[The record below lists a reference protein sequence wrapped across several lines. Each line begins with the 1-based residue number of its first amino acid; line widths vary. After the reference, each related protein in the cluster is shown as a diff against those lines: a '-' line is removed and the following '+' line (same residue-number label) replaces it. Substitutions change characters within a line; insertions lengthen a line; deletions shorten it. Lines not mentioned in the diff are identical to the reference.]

1 MRDYLETVT
10 RRVVV
15 YDGGMGATLEQ
26 FDLTQEDYG
35 GLQGKCHEALVLN
48 RPDVIEGVHASM
60 LDAGAEVVET
70 DTFQGS
76 RLKLEEWG
84 LADYTVEVN
93 TKAAEIARRAAGEHR
108 FVAGSIGPTGYL
120 PASDDSTL
128 GQIRFGELVEVFA
141 EQAAGLVDGGADLI
155 IIETAQDILE
165 VKAAVFGAREAFKST
180 GRTLPIHTSVS
191 LLPNGGKMLL
201 GTDISAVLCTL
212 EALRVDV
219 IGLNCSTGPEDMR
232 DAIRFL
238 GEFCSVP
245 VACIPN
251 AGLPL
256 QGPDGETI
264 FPEQPGPLAD
274 ALAEFVERYGVG
286 VVGGCC
292 GTTPEHIRAIVERVR
307 PAGGDTARGA
317 NGDTAPRT
325 TAAGAALP
333 TRAAPPSAGG
343 GAKGST
349 TLPTRAVAPRPAP
362 RPPHLSS
369 MIAATPLVQEPHPT
383 MVGERVN
390 SQGSRKAKQLL
401 LADDYDGLVQIAED
415 QVTGG
420 AHVLDTCVALTE
432 RSDEDEQMRQVVKR
446 ISLTQPAP
454 IQVDSTEPEVIETA
468 LEQIPGR
475 AIVNSVNLEAGRD
488 KLDRVVPLA
497 LAHGAALI
505 ALTIDEV
512 GMAKT
517 AQRKVEIAER
527 IRDLCCEEHGLD
539 PELLIF
545 DCLTFTLTTG
555 DEEWRPS
562 AVETIE
568 GIRRIKAE
576 IPHVKTSLGVSN
588 VSFGVSPGAR
598 AVLNS
603 VFLHHCVQAGLD
615 LAMVNPNHI
624 TPYSEISHEER
635 KLADDLVFNRSEDA
649 LQHFIEHF
657 ESKGETEAQ
666 TTANPTEGMEPE
678 EALHFHILRRRKEG
692 VEDWI
697 DLSVEKIGAVPTLNE
712 VLLPA
717 MKEVGDKFGA
727 GELILPFVLQSAEVM
742 KRAVAQLE
750 KYLDKIEGYTKGT
763 VVLATV
769 FGDVHDIGKSLVNTI
784 LTNNGYTV
792 IDLGKQ
798 VPIQTILDAAQEHEA
813 TAIGLSA
820 LLVSTSKQMPACI
833 QELHAKGLQYPV
845 LIGGA
850 AINRAFSF
858 RALYPG
864 GKDSTEPYAPG
875 VFYCKDAFEGL
886 SVMDQLID
894 EQAHTALLEK
904 LRAGATAFREKG
916 EEPVEQGDL
925 TDSSVRSPARTDAPV
940 PTPPYWGVR
949 EIPVDLNA
957 VYSHLDTHVLFKLH
971 WGGKGV
977 KGEAWRELVEENFR
991 PRLERMW
998 AEANGRLAG
1007 ERPEEHANGRTGAS
1021 SKDAEETQAHAPYLH
1036 PRALLGFFPC
1046 YAAGNDIVVLDPEDR
1061 ATELTRFV
1069 CPRQPKGDRIC
1080 LADFFRS
1087 GVKVEGE
1094 GAKAGAAGAAAA
1106 AGSSSYLPPAELD
1119 VIAVQ
1124 AVTVGSEVTELMAK
1138 LEAEGE
1144 FAEQLFVHGL
1154 GVQTAEGLAEWLH
1167 HEARAMLSIP
1177 ATQGRRYSWGY
1188 PAVPEQSEHLKVEKL
1203 LDLGQIGMKITDGYA
1218 PEPEQSTLAL
1228 VAHHPQAIYFGTRQG
1243 RLLPDGSPDDLIK
1256 GSYRDPSLAGFD
1268 GVRELAD
1275 EDPPDGVVEGE
1286 DEPALAG

>member
-1 MRDYLETVT
+1 MARNYLLSVREK
-10 RRVVV
+10 VVV

-26 FDLTQEDYG
+26 FELTAEDYG

-70 DTFQGS
+70 DTFQAS
-76 RLKLEEWG
+76 RLKLDEWG
-84 LADYTVEVN
+84 LADYTVEIN
-93 TKAAEIARRAAGEHR
+93 TKAAEIARKAAGETR
-108 FVAGSIGPTGYL
+108 YVAGSIGPTGFL
-120 PASDDSTL
+120 PASEDPSL
-128 GQIRFGELVEVFA
+128 GQIRFGELVEVFT
-141 EQAAGLVDGGADLI
+141 EQAAGLIDGGADLI

-165 VKAAVFGAREAFKST
+165 VKAAVFGAREAFAST

-201 GTDISAVLCTL
+201 GTDISAVLTTL

-238 GEFCSVP
+238 GEYCPVP

-264 FPEQPGPLAD
+264 FPEQPEPLAE
-274 ALAEFVERYGVG
+274 ALEEFVERYGVG

-292 GTTPEHIRAIVERVR
+292 GTTPEHIRAIAERVGGRSVEPPVPVRVR
-307 PAGGDTARGA
+307 PE
-317 NGDTAPRT
+317 
-325 TAAGAALP
+325 
-333 TRAAPPSAGG
+333 
-343 GAKGST
+343 
-349 TLPTRAVAPRPAP
+349 P

-369 MIAATPLVQEPHPT
+369 MIAATTLVQEPRPT

-390 SQGSRKAKQLL
+390 SQGSRKAKELL

-420 AHVLDTCVALTE
+420 AHVLDLCVALTE
-432 RSDEDEQMRQVVKR
+432 RSDEDEQMRLVAKKV
-446 ISLTQPAP
+446 SLTQPAP
-454 IQVDSTEPEVIETA
+454 IQIDSTEPEVIERA

-488 KLDRVVPLA
+488 KLDRVVPMA

-527 IRDLCCEEHGLD
+527 IKGLCCDEHGLD
-539 PELLIF
+539 PEVLIF

-576 IPHVKTSLGVSN
+576 IPGVKTSLGVSN

-603 VFLHHCVQAGLD
+603 VFLHHCVEAGLD

-624 TPYSEISHEER
+624 TPYSEISDEER
-635 KLADDLVFNRSEDA
+635 GLADDLVFNRREDA
-649 LQHFIEHF
+649 LEQFIAHF
-657 ESKGETEAQ
+657 ESKGEEEAQ

-697 DLSVEKIGAVPTLNE
+697 DASVEKIGAVPTLNT

-742 KRAVAQLE
+742 KKAVARLE
-750 KYLDKIEGYTKGT
+750 NYLDKIEGYTKGT

-792 IDLGKQ
+792 VDLGKQ

-820 LLVSTSKQMPACI
+820 LLVSTSKQMPAAI
-833 QELHAKGLQYPV
+833 QELHSKGLQYPV

-850 AINRAFSF
+850 AINRAFSY

-864 GKDSTEPYAPG
+864 GKESDEQYVPG

-886 SVMDQLID
+886 AVMDQLID
-894 EQAHTALLEK
+894 ADAHAALVEK
-904 LRAGATAFREKG
+904 LRTDATAFRAKG
-916 EEPVEQGDL
+916 EEPVEELNFAD
-925 TDSSVRSPARTDAPV
+925 DSVRSNV
-940 PTPPYWGVR
+940 
-949 EIPVDLNA
+949 
-957 VYSHLDTHVLFKLH
+957 
-971 WGGKGV
+971 
-977 KGEAWRELVEENFR
+977 
-991 PRLERMW
+991 
-998 AEANGRLAG
+998 
-1007 ERPEEHANGRTGAS
+1007 
-1021 SKDAEETQAHAPYLH
+1021 
-1036 PRALLGFFPC
+1036 
-1046 YAAGNDIVVLDPEDR
+1046 
-1061 ATELTRFV
+1061 
-1069 CPRQPKGDRIC
+1069 
-1080 LADFFRS
+1080 
-1087 GVKVEGE
+1087 
-1094 GAKAGAAGAAAA
+1094 
-1106 AGSSSYLPPAELD
+1106 
-1119 VIAVQ
+1119 
-1124 AVTVGSEVTELMAK
+1124 
-1138 LEAEGE
+1138 
-1144 FAEQLFVHGL
+1144 
-1154 GVQTAEGLAEWLH
+1154 
-1167 HEARAMLSIP
+1167 
-1177 ATQGRRYSWGY
+1177 
-1188 PAVPEQSEHLKVEKL
+1188 
-1203 LDLGQIGMKITDGYA
+1203 
-1218 PEPEQSTLAL
+1218 ST
-1228 VAHHPQAIYFGTRQG
+1228 
-1243 RLLPDGSPDDLIK
+1243 
-1256 GSYRDPSLAGFD
+1256 
-1268 GVRELAD
+1268 
-1275 EDPPDGVVEGE
+1275 
-1286 DEPALAG
+1286 

>member
-1 MRDYLETVT
+1 MRDFREALAS
-10 RRVVV
+10 RVVI

-26 FDLTQEDYG
+26 FDLSAEDYG
-35 GLQGKCHEALVLN
+35 GLPGKCHEALVLN

-60 LDAGAEVVET
+60 LEAGAEVVET
-70 DTFQGS
+70 DTFQAS
-76 RLKLEEWG
+76 RIKLGEWG
-84 LADYTVEVN
+84 LAEHTVEIN
-93 TKAAEIARRAAGEHR
+93 TKAAEIARKAAGEHR
-108 FVAGSIGPTGYL
+108 FVAGSIGPTGHL
-120 PASDDSTL
+120 PASDDPTL
-128 GQIRFGELVEVFA
+128 GQIRFKELVEVFT
-141 EQAAGLVDGGADLI
+141 EQAEGLIDGGADLLI
-155 IIETAQDILE
+155 VETAQDILE
-165 VKAAVFGAREAFKST
+165 VKAAVFGARAAFAST

-201 GTDISAVLCTL
+201 GTDIAAVLTTL
-212 EALRVDV
+212 HALRVDV

-238 GEFCSVP
+238 GEHCPVP

-264 FPEQPGPLAD
+264 FPERPGPLAE
-274 ALAEFVERYGVG
+274 ALGEFVERYGVG
-286 VVGGCC
+286 IVGGCC
-292 GTTPEHIRAIVERVR
+292 GTTPEHIRAIVERVGKR
-307 PAGGDTARGA
+307 PEQPHGR
-317 NGDTAPRT
+317 P
-325 TAAGAALP
+325 
-333 TRAAPPSAGG
+333 
-343 GAKGST
+343 
-349 TLPTRAVAPRPAP
+349 VAPRPAP
-362 RPPHLSS
+362 GPPLLSS
-369 MIAATPLVQEPHPT
+369 MMTATSLVQEPRPT

-390 SQGSRKAKQLL
+390 SQGSRKAKELL
-401 LADDYDGLVQIAED
+401 LADDYDGLSRIAED
-415 QVTGG
+415 QVSGG
-420 AHVLDTCVALTE
+420 AHVLDVCVALTE
-432 RSDEDEQMRQVVKR
+432 RADEDEQMRQTVKR

-454 IQVDSTEPEVIETA
+454 IQIDSTEPEVIETA

-475 AIVNSVNLEAGRD
+475 AIVNSVNLEAGRA
-488 KLDRVVPLA
+488 KLDRVTPLA

-517 AQRKVEIAER
+517 AARKVEIAKR

-568 GIRRIKAE
+568 GIRAIKAA
-576 IPHVKTSLGVSN
+576 IPSVKTSLGVSN

-603 VFLHHCVQAGLD
+603 VFLHHCVGAGLD

-624 TPYSEISHEER
+624 TPYGEISDEER
-635 KLADDLVFNRSEDA
+635 ELADDLVFNRREDA
-649 LQHFIEHF
+649 LERFIEHF
-657 ESKGETEAQ
+657 ESKGEDGNAAQ
-666 TTANPTEGMEPE
+666 SAADPTEGMEPE

-692 VEDWI
+692 VEEWVDR
-697 DLSVEKIGAVPTLNE
+697 SVEKLGAVPTLNE

-792 IDLGKQ
+792 VDLGKQ
-798 VPIQTILDAAQEHEA
+798 VPIQTIVDAAQEHKA

-833 QELHAKGLQYPV
+833 QELHAKGLDYPV

-850 AINRAFSF
+850 AINRAFGY

-864 GKDSTEPYAPG
+864 GKESDEVYEPG

-886 SVMDQLID
+886 AVMDQLID
-894 EQAHTALLEK
+894 TDAHKALLAK
-904 LRAGATAFREKG
+904 LRTGATEFRAKG
-916 EEPVEQGDL
+916 EEPRETGDL
-925 TDSSVRSPARTDAPV
+925 SDDSVRSAARTDVPV
-940 PTPPYWGVR
+940 PTPPFWGVR
-949 EIPVDLNA
+949 EIPVNLEA
-957 VYSHLDTHVLFKLH
+957 LYSHLDTHVLFKLH
-971 WGGKGV
+971 WGGRGV
-977 KGEAWRELVEENFR
+977 KGEAWRELLDGDFQ

-998 AEANGRLAG
+998 REATGTHPDGDRPSAGADGMGRSSGAG
-1007 ERPEEHANGRTGAS
+1007 RRV
-1021 SKDAEETQAHAPYLH
+1021 PYLH

-1046 YAAGNDIVVLDPEDR
+1046 YSKGNDIVVLDPEDR
-1061 ATELTRFV
+1061 TTELTRFV
-1069 CPRQPKGDRIC
+1069 CPRQPKGDRLC
-1080 LADFFRS
+1080 LADFFRPAN
-1087 GVKVEGE
+1087 ED
-1094 GAKAGAAGAAAA
+1094 
-1106 AGSSSYLPPAELD
+1106 GSAPEELD

-1138 LEAEGE
+1138 LESDGE

-1167 HEARAMLSIP
+1167 HEARTMLGIP

-1203 LDLGQIGMKITDGYA
+1203 LGLGDIGMRITAGYA

-1243 RLLPDGSPDDLIK
+1243 RLLANGSPDDLIK
-1256 GSYRDPSLAGFD
+1256 GSHRDPSLF
-1268 GVRELAD
+1268 GVSEEGPALGD
-1275 EDPPDGVVEGE
+1275 EDPPDGAIEEE
-1286 DEPALAG
+1286 DEPAMAG

>member
-1 MRDYLETVT
+1 VRGH
-10 RRVVV
+10 VVV

-26 FDLTQEDYG
+26 FDLTAEDYG

-60 LDAGAEVVET
+60 VEAGAEVVET
-70 DTFQGS
+70 DTFQAS
-76 RLKLEEWG
+76 RLKLDEWG

-93 TKAAEIARRAAGEHR
+93 TKAAEIARKAAGEHR
-108 FVAGSIGPTGYL
+108 FVAGSIGPTGFL
-120 PASDDSTL
+120 PASEDPTL
-128 GQIRFGELVEVFA
+128 GKIRFGELVEVFS
-141 EQAAGLVDGGADLI
+141 EQAEGLIDGGVDLL

-165 VKAAVFGAREAFKST
+165 VKAAVFGARAAFKST
-180 GRTLPIHTSVS
+180 GRTLPIHASVS

-201 GTDISAVLCTL
+201 GTDISALLCTL
-212 EALRVDV
+212 EALKVDV
-219 IGLNCSTGPEDMR
+219 IGLNCSTGPQDMR

-238 GEFCSVP
+238 GEYCPVP

-264 FPEQPGPLAD
+264 FPEQPEPLAE
-274 ALAEFVERYGVG
+274 ALQEFVERYGVG
-286 VVGGCC
+286 IVGGCC
-292 GTTPEHIRAIVERVR
+292 GTTPDHIRAIAERV
-307 PAGGDTARGA
+307 GGRKVE
-317 NGDTAPRT
+317 PR
-325 TAAGAALP
+325 
-333 TRAAPPSAGG
+333 GG
-343 GAKGST
+343 GR
-349 TLPTRAVAPRPAP
+349 PNPRA
-362 RPPHLSS
+362 PHLSS
-369 MIAATPLVQEPHPT
+369 MIAATPLVQEPRPT

-390 SQGSRKAKQLL
+390 SQGSRKAKELL

-420 AHVLDTCVALTE
+420 AHVLDLCVALTE
-432 RSDEDEQMRQVVKR
+432 RVDEDEQMRLLAKR
-446 ISLTQPAP
+446 ISLTQEPP
-454 IQVDSTEPEVIETA
+454 IQIDSTEPEVIERA

-488 KLDRVVPLA
+488 KLDRVVPAA

-527 IRDLCCEEHGLD
+527 IKELCCEEHSLD

-568 GIRRIKAE
+568 GIKRIKAE
-576 IPHVKTSLGVSN
+576 IPDVKTSLGVSN

-603 VFLHHCVQAGLD
+603 VFLHHCVEAGLD

-624 TPYSEISHEER
+624 TPYSEITDEER
-635 KLADDLVFNRSEDA
+635 GLADDLVFNRREDA
-649 LQHFIEHF
+649 LEQFIAHF
-657 ESKGETEAQ
+657 ESKGEQEEQ
-666 TTANPTEGMEPE
+666 TSANPTEGMEPE

-697 DLSVEKIGAVPTLNE
+697 DASVKKIGAVPTLNE

-742 KRAVAQLE
+742 KKAVARLE
-750 KYLDKIEGYTKGT
+750 NYLDKIEGYTKGT

-833 QELHAKGLQYPV
+833 QELHSKGLHYPV

-850 AINRAFSF
+850 AINRAFSY

-864 GKDSTEPYAPG
+864 GKESEEQYEPG

-894 EQAHTALLEK
+894 KNAHDALLEK
-904 LRAGATAFREKG
+904 LRSGATAFREKG
-916 EEPVEQGDL
+916 EEPAEELNFAD
-925 TDSSVRSPARTDAPV
+925 DSVRSAARTDVPA
-940 PTPPYWGVR
+940 PTPPFWGVR
-949 EIPVDLNA
+949 EIPVDMDE

-977 KGEAWRELVEENFR
+977 KGEAWRQLVASDFR

-998 AEANGRLAG
+998 DEQ
-1007 ERPEEHANGRTGAS
+1007 
-1021 SKDAEETQAHAPYLH
+1021 DYLR

-1046 YAAGNDIVVLDPEDR
+1046 YAQGNDIVVLDPEDR
-1061 ATELTRFV
+1061 TSELTRFV

-1080 LADFFRS
+1080 LADFFRP
-1087 GVKVEGE
+1087 GIGTPPTQ
-1094 GAKAGAAGAAAA
+1094 
-1106 AGSSSYLPPAELD
+1106 PPAELD

-1138 LEAEGE
+1138 LESDGE

-1167 HEARAMLSIP
+1167 HTARQMLGIP
-1177 ATQGRRYSWGY
+1177 STQGRRYSWGY

-1203 LDLGQIGMKITDGYA
+1203 LGLEQIGMKITDGYA
-1218 PEPEQSTLAL
+1218 PVPEQSTLAL

-1243 RLLPDGSPDDLIK
+1243 RLLQDGSPDDVIK
-1256 GSYRDPSLAGFD
+1256 GSDRDPSLS
-1268 GVRELAD
+1268 R
-1275 EDPPDGVVEGE
+1275 
-1286 DEPALAG
+1286 PASVDATSS